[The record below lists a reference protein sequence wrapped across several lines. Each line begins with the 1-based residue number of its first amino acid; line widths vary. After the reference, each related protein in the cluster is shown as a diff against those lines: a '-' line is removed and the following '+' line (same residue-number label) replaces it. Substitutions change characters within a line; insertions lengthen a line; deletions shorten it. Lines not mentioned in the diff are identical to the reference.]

1 MHKDN
6 KVTTRS
12 ITILFTVSAVLFPSL
27 ALAHGNADK
36 GKALYAQQ
44 CVSCHGA
51 SGKGDGP
58 VAGALNP
65 KPRNLTDKTY
75 MTGLSDQHLFDVI
88 KKGGTAVG
96 KSPLMPGFGAALKDE
111 NIQDIVAFLRS
122 LEK

>member
-1 MHKDN
+1 MQKDI
-6 KVTTRS
+6 KRSLVVMLTVT
-12 ITILFTVSAVLFPSL
+12 LFPGL
-27 ALAHGNADK
+27 ALAQGNADK

-58 VAGALNP
+58 AAVALNP

-75 MTGLSDQHLFDVI
+75 MATRSDQSLFDVT
-88 KKGGTAVG
+88 KKGGAAVG